1 MAGRADYL
9 SALTM
14 WFLEGSGRPVPADFV
29 ANDFGTI
36 ARAMRRETSSPLVVL
51 HFWDMLTLL
60 TSTHESV
67 EAAVAKACALTD
79 NYTAV
84 PVCITA
90 TDGTVL
96 MDGDTLSRA
105 VVRYRK
111 EGGQFRCR

>member
-1 MAGRADYL
+1 MQRQASLPQA
-9 SALTM
+9 A
-14 WFLEGSGRPVPADFV
+14 
-29 ANDFGTI
+29 
-36 ARAMRRETSSPLVVL
+36 VL

-60 TSTHESV
+60 TSEHESV
-67 EAAVAKACALTD
+67 EAAVAEAYALTD

-96 MDGDTLSRA
+96 MDGDALSRA

-111 EGGQFRCR
+111 

>member
-1 MAGRADYL
+1 M
-9 SALTM
+9 
-14 WFLEGSGRPVPADFV
+14 PADFV
-29 ANDFGTI
+29 ANDFAGI
-36 ARAMRRETSSPLVVL
+36 ACAMQRQAPLPRATVL

-67 EAAVAKACALTD
+67 EAAVAEACALTD